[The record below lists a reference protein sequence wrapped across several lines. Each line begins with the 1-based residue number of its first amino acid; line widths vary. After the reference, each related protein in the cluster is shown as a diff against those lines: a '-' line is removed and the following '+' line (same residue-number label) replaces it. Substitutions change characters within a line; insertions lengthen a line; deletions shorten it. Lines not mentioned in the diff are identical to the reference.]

1 MHEYSV
7 VQALLEQIEGIA
19 AENEATKVTKIITK
33 IGVMSGIEAH
43 LLEIAF
49 NTFKEKTI
57 CDGAEFVMNIQP
69 LVIECQECGE
79 KDELEKIHYC
89 CQKCESTN
97 VKVVD
102 GEDMF
107 LMSLEME

>member
-7 VQALLEQIEGIA
+7 VQALLEQIEDVA
-19 AENEATKVTKIITK
+19 KENDASTVSKIVVK

-69 LVIECQECGE
+69 LTIECRNCQQVS
-79 KDELEKIHYC
+79 ELEKIHYC
-89 CQKCESTN
+89 CQKCKSTN
-97 VKVVD
+97 VKVID

>member
-7 VQALLEQIEGIA
+7 VQALLEQIEGVA
-19 AENEATKVTKIITK
+19 KENDATIVTKIIVK
-33 IGVMSGIEAH
+33 IGVMSGVEAH
-43 LLEIAF
+43 LLEVAF

-69 LVIECQECGE
+69 LTIECQNCQ
-79 KDELEKIHYC
+79 KVSELQKIEYC

-97 VKVVD
+97 IKVID

-107 LMSLEME
+107 LMSIEMQ

>member
-19 AENEATKVTKIITK
+19 EKNEATKVTSILTK
-33 IGVMSGIEAH
+33 IGVMSGIEPH
-43 LLEIAF
+43 LLEVAF

-57 CDGAEFVMNIQP
+57 CDGATFIMNIQP
-69 LVIECQECGE
+69 IVIECKDCGE
-79 KDELEKIHYC
+79 VSELEKIHYC
-89 CQKCESTN
+89 CQKCESIN
-97 VKVVD
+97 VQVTD

>member
-7 VQALLEQIEGIA
+7 VQALLEQIEGVA
-19 AENEATKVTKIITK
+19 RENDATEVTKIITK
-33 IGVMSGIEAH
+33 IGVMSGVEPH
-43 LLEIAF
+43 LLEMAF

-57 CDGAEFVMNIQP
+57 CDRAEFVMNIQP
-69 LVIECQECGE
+69 LTIECQAC
-79 KDELEKIHYC
+79 KTVSELEKIHYC
-89 CQKCESTN
+89 CLKCESID

>member
-7 VQALLEQIEGIA
+7 VQALLKQIEDVA
-19 AENEATKVTKIITK
+19 KENDASKVTKIVVK
-33 IGVMSGIEAH
+33 IGVMSGVEAH

-69 LVIECQECGE
+69 LTIECQEC
-79 KDELEKIHYC
+79 KSVSKLEKIHYC
-89 CQKCESTN
+89 CQKCESIN
-97 VKVVD
+97 VRVVD

>member
-7 VQALLEQIEGIA
+7 VQALLEQIEGVA
-19 AENEATKVTKIITK
+19 EENEATKVTKIVVK

-57 CDGAEFVMNIQP
+57 CDGAEFVMKIQP
-69 LVIECQECGE
+69 LTIRCHGCQKES
-79 KDELEKIHYC
+79 ELQKIHYC
-89 CQKCESTN
+89 CQECGSTD
-97 VKVVD
+97 VEVID